1 MPGLSFVTPA
11 SVLLLLAL
19 VSSGCSGSGGDEG
32 QAAAAQLLA
41 SDYQVA
47 SPSFTE
53 ISPKKRIPKV
63 NSCYGENLSPPLSWS
78 GAPAGTESYALI
90 AEDGDHH
97 TGIWVHWVL
106 YNIPADVIEL
116 AEGIPTSTAVLPDG
130 TTQGTND
137 HMNMGYEGPCPAQ
150 SVIPWEGRGI
160 VKVVEPPHRYH
171 FRLYALDA
179 ELGLAPGATK
189 GELLSAMEGHIL
201 AQAET
206 VGKYASPILREH
218 QRDLGTPTP
227 VPSP

>member
-1 MPGLSFVTPA
+1 MLHLRTLVTPA
-11 SVLLLLAL
+11 SVFLLLAL
-19 VSSGCSGSGGDEG
+19 VSSGCLGSGGDEG

-41 SDYQVA
+41 SDFQVA

-53 ISPKKRIPKV
+53 IRPKKRIPKK

-78 GAPAGTESYALI
+78 GTPAGTESYALI
-90 AEDGDHH
+90 AEDVDHH

-130 TTQGTND
+130 TTQGIND
-137 HMNMGYEGPCPAQ
+137 DKQPGYNGVCPPEAAILHTDYAKT
-150 SVIPWEGRGI
+150 VD
-160 VKVVEPPHRYH
+160 PPHKYF
-171 FRLYALDA
+171 FRLYALDSG
-179 ELGLAPGATK
+179 LSLAPGATK
-189 GELLSAMEGHIL
+189 GELLSAMDGHIL

-206 VGKYASPILREH
+206 VGKHASPILREH

-227 VPSP
+227 APSP